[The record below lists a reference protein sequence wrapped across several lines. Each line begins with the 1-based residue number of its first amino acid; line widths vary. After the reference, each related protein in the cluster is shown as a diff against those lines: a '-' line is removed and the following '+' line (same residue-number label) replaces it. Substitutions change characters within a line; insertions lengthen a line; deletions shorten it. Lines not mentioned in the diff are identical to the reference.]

1 MRKELRQSLFAA
13 AIAGGVALAGCGGG
27 GGGSSSG
34 GPAPSPS
41 PSPSPTPAP
50 GPAPAPASA
59 GQYFV
64 TGHAGTGFG
73 SGANTIAFFDS
84 PQAVSPY
91 PLVVVDPLA
100 APPAATQFESEIT
113 TLDITNLSEW
123 FPVGG
128 NATAWGVRYRVYA
141 RHNSASNPPVDNLY
155 KIDLR
160 KSGGASS
167 PAPTQLTSAVIAGS
181 STQPPICW
189 FDHQVFDNYR
199 SADQSWIVFHAH
211 GTTDNNCGTAD
222 DQFVAVEA
230 NMSASDTPLVLS
242 ATVSG
247 VKSQLQPVEALYDS
261 TGLITGFLAISHP
274 PVDSNIVPTG
284 PVSVS
289 QLSTTMTV
297 AKTFSQT
304 LTGLGV
310 TGGSGD
316 FLSLGVSPAS
326 MWIYRDSSD
335 IWVVNVAAGTSTKVY
350 TVNAGDAVHGRAV
363 FDPATPAMAYVSIDN
378 NASPSSGGYVL
389 QINTSASPPTATA
402 QPYDAAATGGV
413 TLVGVSSSNVVY
425 LLTDRSA
432 VKAVPKASLATA
444 PTALFTGTATL
455 TVDGPLG
462 SPNGTPPV
470 GYMVGD
476 EVYFTVNDSSTANNN
491 KQAYKANA
499 GSTISA
505 GAAITSGS
513 GAVLGTIA
521 AAFATSGPVLPSGA
535 LIVTTASFNST
546 TGLSFSAGTLSN
558 YNNAG
563 ASASTLG
570 TLPSTPMFPMTP
582 LDVST
587 LPMQAGVPALLE
599 MTGGNSQTLGEPVDD
614 VGTFDPGGAN
624 TFTRVTTNMQ

>member
-13 AIAGGVALAGCGGG
+13 ALAGVALAGCGGG
-27 GGGSSSG
+27 GGGSSGS
-34 GPAPSPS
+34 PAPSPS
-41 PSPSPTPAP
+41 PGPTPAP
-50 GPAPAPASA
+50 GPAAPPASA

-64 TGHAGTGFG
+64 TGHAGAGFG

-84 PQAVSPY
+84 PQAVNPY

-100 APPAATQFESEIT
+100 TPPTATEFEAEIT
-113 TLDITNLSEW
+113 TLDIANLSEW

-141 RHNSASNPPVDNLY
+141 KHVSAGVDNLF

-160 KSGGASS
+160 KSGGTTS
-167 PAPTQLTSAVIAGS
+167 PGPTQLTSAVIAGS
-181 STQPPICW
+181 GAQPPICW

-211 GTTDNNCGTAD
+211 GTIDNNCGTAD
-222 DQFVAVEA
+222 DQYVAVEA
-230 NMSASDTPLVLS
+230 NMTATDTPLVLT

-247 VKSQLQPVEALYDS
+247 AKSQLQPVEALYDS
-261 TGLITGFLAISHP
+261 TGLINGFLAIVHP
-274 PVDSNIVPTG
+274 PVDASIVPTG
-284 PVSVS
+284 PVSVA
-289 QLSTTMTV
+289 QLGTTMAV
-297 AKTFSQT
+297 SKTFAQT
-304 LTGLGV
+304 LTGFGV

-316 FLSLGVSPAS
+316 FLSLGVSPGG
-326 MWIYRDSSD
+326 MWIYRDSSN
-335 IWVVNVAAGTSTKVY
+335 IWVVNAAAGTSTKVY
-350 TVNAGDAVHGRAV
+350 TVNAGDVVHGRAV
-363 FDPATPAMAYVSIDN
+363 FDPATPAMDYVSIDN
-378 NASPSSGGYVL
+378 SASPSSGGYVL

-413 TLVGVSSSNVVY
+413 TLVGVSSANVVY

-470 GYMVGD
+470 AYMVGD
-476 EVYFTVNDSSTANNN
+476 EVYFTANDSSTANNN

-499 GSTISA
+499 GSTIASA
-505 GAAITSGS
+505 TAITAGS
-513 GAVLGTIA
+513 GAVLGTVA
-521 AAFATSGPVLPSGA
+521 GMFATSGLISPSGA
-535 LIVTTASFNST
+535 LVVTTGSFNST
-546 TGLSFSAGTLSN
+546 TGLTFSGAALSN
-558 YNNAG
+558 YDNAG
-563 ASASTLG
+563 APAAAIG
-570 TLPSTPMFPMTP
+570 TLPTTTLPMTP

-599 MTGGNSQTLGEPVDD
+599 MTGGNSQTIGEPVDD
-614 VGTFDPGGAN
+614 VGTFSPGAAN